1 VITRLLYLP
10 FLPLPLFLLGFIVI
24 GLIFDAMSGYYVR
37 NLELYEEPEEIDKKN
52 QLQAN
57 LREQE
62 LEPMMIAKDAK
73 K

>member
-1 VITRLLYLP
+1 
-10 FLPLPLFLLGFIVI
+10 
-24 GLIFDAMSGYYVR
+24 MSGYYVR